1 MSALGRDGIFLFEGF
16 RLDRTAGEL
25 FRRREDGAFEP
36 MAIGSRALDVLGV
49 LLERAGD
56 LVSRHEFMAAVWP
69 ATAVEDINLN
79 MQIAALRRVLD
90 SGRAYGSC
98 IQTIPGRGYRL
109 AVPVRRV
116 EAKAHWNAAA
126 VPHGE
131 PSTRRGTEPIETEP
145 RMPRP
150 AADPTIVPSA
160 RDEAERRQI
169 TALACE
175 LIVPSGET
183 DRNLED
189 LREAVG
195 AVGAAFRKPRLA
207 TTHASL
213 ALSAIRC
220 WFSSAIRQRMKMTRS
235 KRSARVLNYVRQPR
249 P

>member
-36 MAIGSRALDVLGV
+36 MAIGSRAIDVLGV

-126 VPHGE
+126 VPRGE
-131 PSTRRGTEPIETEP
+131 PSTRRGTEPP
-145 RMPRP
+145 PP
-150 AADPTIVPSA
+150 ATIVPSA

-195 AVGAAFRKPRLA
+195 AFRRCISETAARYNACIFS
-207 TTHASL
+207 SL
-213 ALSAIRC
+213 GNTVL
-220 WFSSAIRQRMKMTRS
+220 FSSAIRQRMKMTPS